1 MWLKS
6 IPEYRAKEE
15 KMENMRKILEVGK
28 NDLELPTLRGFFK
41 GKDKDIRE
49 KEIQT

>member
-6 IPEYRAKEE
+6 ILEYRVKEE
-15 KMENMRKILEVGK
+15 KMKNMRKILEVGK
-28 NDLELPTLRGFFK
+28 NDFEFSILRGFFK

-49 KEIQT
+49 KEI